1 MYDDGEKD
9 VVDTTNNNPNYDSP
23 FYLHHSDYPRQMY
36 VNDMLTDGNYTGRSQ
51 EMLNF
56 LFAKNK
62 VGFIDGTIEKPVVD
76 SKDYMP
82 WMRSDALIKGWLD
95 TTMVE
100 EIRTSVKYASTSQ
113 EIWED
118 LKERFGKET
127 APKAYKL
134 KQSMSMARQEGLSVS
149 AYYTKLYGIWDE
161 I

>member
-1 MYDDGEKD
+1 
-9 VVDTTNNNPNYDSP
+9 
-23 FYLHHSDYPRQMY
+23 
-36 VNDMLTDGNYTGRSQ
+36 
-51 EMLNF
+51 MLNF

-76 SKDYMP
+76 SKDYMS

-95 TTMVE
+95 TAMVE

-134 KQSMSMARQEGLSVS
+134 KQSMSIARQEGLSVS

-161 I
+161 IQSVLPMSICEYKKYKCGISKKLSELQDKESLYEYLLGLNFEFVTIRT